1 MAKPVPYSVPR
12 CVGCGKPAL
21 RDKRDAEEV
30 ALAAAALM
38 RGELRCRECGRDLV
52 IDPTTEWVEI
62 GED

>member
-1 MAKPVPYSVPR
+1 MPYSVPR
-12 CVGCGKPAL
+12 CTHCGQPAL

-38 RGELRCRECGRDLV
+38 KGSVACRSCGKDLV
-52 IDPTTEWVEI
+52 VDPGTDWVEI